1 MKISIHSF
9 TDLITNSS
17 TTIFTYSDN
26 SLEACREM
34 IDEFFK
40 ALGVDKKCDDVFNL
54 VVTMDSYSYT
64 EYMDDEEEDDEED
77 EDEDEDEGSE
87 EEEEEEESV
96 DEKSIAKTVKDVQEG
111 KIAKPKWM
119 VDAEDYAKN
128 TDEPPETFLHISA
141 KSPEF
146 EKLAQLVSTFLYST
160 EQEASY
166 G

>member
-1 MKISIHSF
+1 MKIRVHSV

-17 TTIFTYSDN
+17 TTIYTN
-26 SLEACREM
+26 SLGSIDACKEM

-64 EYMDDEEEDDEED
+64 EYMDDEEEEE
-77 EDEDEDEGSE
+77 EDEDEDEGS
-87 EEEEEEESV
+87 EEEESV

-119 VDAEDYAKN
+119 ADAEEYAKS
-128 TDEPPETFLHISA
+128 TDEPSETFLHISA

>member
-1 MKISIHSF
+1 
-9 TDLITNSS
+9 
-17 TTIFTYSDN
+17 
-26 SLEACREM
+26 M

-54 VVTMDSYSYT
+54 VVTMDSDSYT

-77 EDEDEDEGSE
+77 DEEDEDEDEDEGSEEE

-119 VDAEDYAKN
+119 ADAEEYAKS
-128 TDEPPETFLHISA
+128 TDEPSETFLHISA

>member
-1 MKISIHSF
+1 
-9 TDLITNSS
+9 
-17 TTIFTYSDN
+17 
-26 SLEACREM
+26 M

-64 EYMDDEEEDDEED
+64 EYMDDEEE
-77 EDEDEDEGSE
+77 
-87 EEEEEEESV
+87 EEEESV

-119 VDAEDYAKN
+119 ADAEDYAKN
-128 TDEPPETFLHISA
+128 TDEPSETFLHISA

>member
-1 MKISIHSF
+1 
-9 TDLITNSS
+9 
-17 TTIFTYSDN
+17 
-26 SLEACREM
+26 M

-64 EYMDDEEEDDEED
+64 EYMDDEEEEE
-77 EDEDEDEGSE
+77 EDEDEDEGS
-87 EEEEEEESV
+87 EEEESV

-111 KIAKPKWM
+111 RVAKPKWM
-119 VDAEDYAKN
+119 VDAEEYAKS
-128 TDEPPETFLHISA
+128 TDEPSETFLHISA

>member
-1 MKISIHSF
+1 MKINIHSF

-77 EDEDEDEGSE
+77 EDEGS
-87 EEEEEEESV
+87 EEEEEESV

-119 VDAEDYAKN
+119 ADAEEYAKS
-128 TDEPPETFLHISA
+128 TDEPSETFLHISA

>member
-1 MKISIHSF
+1 
-9 TDLITNSS
+9 
-17 TTIFTYSDN
+17 
-26 SLEACREM
+26 M

-64 EYMDDEEEDDEED
+64 EYMDDEEEEE
-77 EDEDEDEGSE
+77 EDEDEDEGS
-87 EEEEEEESV
+87 EEEESV

-119 VDAEDYAKN
+119 ADAEEYAKS
-128 TDEPPETFLHISA
+128 TDEPSETFLHISA